1 MKYSVL
7 IPVYNVEEYL
17 EECVCSVL
25 RQTFQDY
32 EIVLVNDGSTDASPE
47 VCDRFSKR
55 YPDKVKVIHKKN
67 EGVLLA
73 RNEAIRQASGE
84 RVIFLDADDCL
95 RMDALMQIHDT
106 FEKHQCD
113 MVIYNYSTS
122 PDFGSARAA
131 VPFADDTCMDA
142 EGKKQLYTL
151 LCDVSYL
158 NGLCFKS
165 MKKEL
170 AELLLSREEWRHITN
185 GEDLLC
191 TLPLVT
197 SAERIVYLD
206 QVLYYYR
213 KRPHSAVHTFHPK
226 RLQSIKAVHREFK
239 KYIDLWQMPEL
250 HVRHYAKEVKGWV
263 MALELCLENRKRMG
277 KNMCRTVLEEMAEDP
292 YFRNAWEKMNR
303 SCLGNKHLILSD
315 MLYHKRILTIQWL
328 CLWLRA
334 IQSAKKAIKTKT
346 MRGA

>member
-226 RLQSIKAVHREFK
+226 RLQSVKTVHREFK
-239 KYIDLWQMPEL
+239 QYIDLWQMPEL
-250 HVRHYAKEVKGWV
+250 HARHYAKDVKSWV
-263 MALELCLENRKRMG
+263 TNLELVLKSKRDTKISG
-277 KNMCRTVLEEMAEDP
+277 FRTMLEEMAEDSF
-292 YFRNAWEKMNR
+292 FRNAYEQMDA
-303 SCLGNKHLILSD
+303 SLLS
-315 MLYHKRILTIQWL
+315 R
-328 CLWLRA
+328 
-334 IQSAKKAIKTKT
+334 KTKLLAGCLY
-346 MRGA
+346 RRKYCFLYLLHDIFCRV